1 MYSLANRL
9 TVQTVAVALV
19 VAVLTVL
26 GGRLKTA
33 LPFADFV
40 AAGIAVLLAGGLAY
54 GLTRPLD
61 RLVREIIAKTEL
73 AIKGDVTVT
82 VEGRA
87 AGDLGVIAV
96 NFGKILKGLNKWV
109 GMIYDYT
116 TTLEESTKQIIT
128 GTEQVSNGSQD
139 QARQV
144 QELLRSIESLAAAAQ
159 QVARAAEQGTQ
170 TARSTSSAAEEGSRA
185 LERVEEGMQVI
196 DGRMAELSANS
207 ERIVQ
212 IVELIRDIAEQT
224 NLLALN
230 AAIEAARAGE
240 HGRGFAVVAEE
251 VRRLAENSAR
261 ATGEITQ
268 LVAAIQESIAGAVGA
283 ARQGRELVDGV
294 AARFRNILEIIGE
307 QLKTVEQIHAAARQ
321 QADTTQAMVGHA
333 QAIAAVAQQA
343 AATSQETAAVTQQL
357 EQIMEKFKQVAGM
370 FKFRED
376 RRAA

>member
-1 MYSLANRL
+1 MFSLANRL
-9 TVQTVAVALV
+9 TVQTVAVTLL

-26 GGRLKTA
+26 GGRLKAA

-40 AAGIAVLLAGGLAY
+40 AAGIALLLAAGLAY
-54 GLTRPLD
+54 GLTRPVD
-61 RLVREIIAKTEL
+61 RLLREIIAKTEL
-73 AIKGDVTVT
+73 AIKGELGATI
-82 VEGRA
+82 EGRA
-87 AGDLGVIAV
+87 RGDLGVIAV
-96 NFGKILKGLNKWV
+96 NFGKVLKGVNKWF
-109 GMIYDYT
+109 GMIRDHT
-116 TTLEESTKQIIT
+116 VALEEATKQIIT

-144 QELLRSIESLAAAAQ
+144 QELLQAIESLAAAAQ
-159 QVARAAEQGTQ
+159 QVARAAEQGAA
-170 TARSTSSAAEEGSRA
+170 TARSSTAAAEEGGEA
-185 LERVEEGMQVI
+185 LKRFEEGMQII
-196 DGRMAELSANS
+196 DGRMAELAANS

-212 IVELIRDIAEQT
+212 IVELIQDIAEQT

-268 LVAAIQESIAGAVGA
+268 LVTAIQESIAGAVDA
-283 ARQGRELVDGV
+283 ARQGRELVDGIE
-294 AARFRNILEIIGE
+294 ARFRAIREMIDEHL
-307 QLKTVEQIHAAARQ
+307 QAVEQISSAARQ
-321 QADTTQAMVGHA
+321 QADTTRAMVGNA

-343 AATSQETAAVTQQL
+343 AATSQETAAITQQL
-357 EQIMEKFKQVAGM
+357 EELTEKLKAVVRV